1 MRKTIMVVSMLSV
14 FLAACAQQAAAPTET
29 EAMPAAVRTTD
40 AVQVEPTEAPL
51 DTPTEAP
58 LTTAAPVQT
67 SELAETEN
75 AIPATGLT
83 TYQIVPG
90 ESTVTYEV
98 GETFF
103 ENNRFNLAVGV
114 TPQVSGAVMLD
125 PSNPQSATIG
135 EIQVDI
141 SLFQSDSSRR
151 DNFIRG
157 RFLESSTYPLA
168 VFKPTSITGLP
179 ESYSEGQEI
188 SFQVT
193 GDLTVKQTTKP
204 VTFDVTAK
212 LENGTLNGTATTTI
226 LLSNFDVG
234 PITLAGMLQTE
245 DEVKLTLNFVARSE

>member
-1 MRKTIMVVSMLSV
+1 MRMTTMNVSML
-14 FLAACAQQAAAPTET
+14 FILLTACAQQTAAPRET
-29 EAMPAAVRTTD
+29 ADMPAAVRTTEV
-40 AVQVEPTEAPL
+40 VQVEPTDA
-51 DTPTEAP
+51 PTEAP
-58 LTTAAPVQT
+58 PTTAAPVQPT
-67 SELAETEN
+67 EPAETES
-75 AIPATGLT
+75 AIPMTGLT
-83 TYQIVPG
+83 TYQIVTG

-125 PSNPQSATIG
+125 PVNPQSATVS

-168 VFKPTSITGLP
+168 VFKPTSILGLP
-179 ESYSEGQEI
+179 AAYTEGQEI

-204 VTFDVTAK
+204 ATFDVMAK
-212 LENGTLNGTATTTI
+212 LGDGTLSGTATTTI

-245 DEVKLTLNFVARSE
+245 DEVKLTLNFVARPQ